1 MPTSVRVAAR
11 CIPTS
16 HPSFLPQPSGFD
28 SLSGFVIFHLLPTA
42 ENQNQNRQ
50 ISRTAIGGRTF
61 LHPGRFIVCF
71 DSVIIYN
78 RGTKPLLSANLPTSF
93 GRRKTPL
100 KKGRKRNLSLSSLRA
115 NSQHRDERFPS
126 EIFPPPPIS
135 PPSGALRFLSPG
147 SPNADFFG
155 FPLSEASL
163 AENRRL
169 LPSSRG
175 SAAAPS
181 ILASLYFL
189 CCCAFKSGAVCL
201 FWGGGRLEWGGAKS
215 THRIARISLCHR
227 GGKHR
232 SSAFFLQREEF
243 CTRLGS
249 QTFFKRR
256 PSAVRTL
263 PGGVISLKKK
273 TTTTKNPGGFDFI
286 ILF

>member
-42 ENQNQNRQ
+42 ENQNQTRQ

-100 KKGRKRNLSLSSLRA
+100 KKGGKRNLSLSSLRA

-126 EIFPPPPIS
+126 EIFPPPPYPPHPEPFGSSPRVLQTRIS
-135 PPSGALRFLSPG
+135 LVFLSPKHHSQKIG
-147 SPNADFFG
+147 DFC
-155 FPLSEASL
+155 LQ
-163 AENRRL
+163 AEDRRPHPRFWL
-169 LPSSRG
+169 RFIF
-175 SAAAPS
+175 SAAA
-181 ILASLYFL
+181 LLRAGL
-189 CCCAFKSGAVCL
+189 CVF
-201 FWGGGRLEWGGAKS
+201 FGGGEVGVGGSEINSSHCSDFPLPSRGEAPQQRLFPA
-215 THRIARISLCHR
+215 ARRVLHP
-227 GGKHR
+227 
-232 SSAFFLQREEF
+232 F
-243 CTRLGS
+243 
-249 QTFFKRR
+249 
-256 PSAVRTL
+256 
-263 PGGVISLKKK
+263 
-273 TTTTKNPGGFDFI
+273 GFTNVF
-286 ILF
+286 

>member
-100 KKGRKRNLSLSSLRA
+100 KKGGKRNLSLSSLRA

-135 PPSGALRFLSPG
+135 PPPGALQFLSPG

-201 FWGGGRLEWGGAKS
+201 FWGGGGWSGGERNQLIALLGFPSAIAGGSTAAAPFSCSAKS
-215 THRIARISLCHR
+215 FAPVWVHKR
-227 GGKHR
+227 
-232 SSAFFLQREEF
+232 FL
-243 CTRLGS
+243 
-249 QTFFKRR
+249 
-256 PSAVRTL
+256 SAVHL
-263 PGGVISLKKK
+263 QSAPFQGGS
-273 TTTTKNPGGFDFI
+273 FH
-286 ILF
+286 

>member
-126 EIFPPPPIS
+126 EIFPPPPYPPHPEPFSSSPRVLQTRIS
-135 PPSGALRFLSPG
+135 LVFLSPKHHSQKIGDFCLQAEDRRPHPRFWLRFIFSAAALLRAGLCVFFGGGGGWSGGERNQLIALLGFPSAIAGGSTAAAPFSCSAKSFAPVWVHKRFLSAVHLQSAPFQGG
-147 SPNADFFG
+147 SF
-155 FPLSEASL
+155 
-163 AENRRL
+163 
-169 LPSSRG
+169 
-175 SAAAPS
+175 
-181 ILASLYFL
+181 
-189 CCCAFKSGAVCL
+189 
-201 FWGGGRLEWGGAKS
+201 
-215 THRIARISLCHR
+215 H
-227 GGKHR
+227 
-232 SSAFFLQREEF
+232 
-243 CTRLGS
+243 
-249 QTFFKRR
+249 
-256 PSAVRTL
+256 
-263 PGGVISLKKK
+263 
-273 TTTTKNPGGFDFI
+273 
-286 ILF
+286 

>member
-100 KKGRKRNLSLSSLRA
+100 KKGGKRNLSLSSLRA

-126 EIFPPPPIS
+126 EIFPPPPHIPPTRS
-135 PPSGALRFLSPG
+135 PSVPLPGFSKRGFLWFSSLRSITRRKSATFAFKPRIGGRTLDFGFALFSLLLRF
-147 SPNADFFG
+147 
-155 FPLSEASL
+155 
-163 AENRRL
+163 
-169 LPSSRG
+169 
-175 SAAAPS
+175 
-181 ILASLYFL
+181 
-189 CCCAFKSGAVCL
+189 
-201 FWGGGRLEWGGAKS
+201 
-215 THRIARISLCHR
+215 
-227 GGKHR
+227 
-232 SSAFFLQREEF
+232 
-243 CTRLGS
+243 
-249 QTFFKRR
+249 
-256 PSAVRTL
+256 
-263 PGGVISLKKK
+263 
-273 TTTTKNPGGFDFI
+273 
-286 ILF
+286 